1 MAKQGRKWLAVLL
14 AALLIVGSCPVTV
27 LAADSG
33 IRVVAAQEKQLH
45 DSAGA
50 NALGL
55 EAYVGDVA
63 AFRAYLLPQLAQC
76 KTQIDISAYN
86 IPYSEAF
93 SEALSSWLYYNV
105 PEVFHLRGFGT
116 SFYSGGIA
124 LAFVNLHYDDFA
136 NTPEKYQACLSAMQ
150 AAADQLLDGIRGNA
164 ALTELQ
170 KALLLHDR
178 LAVWAEYDGRAF
190 SKTEQMPYESHT
202 ASGALGKRVAV
213 CQGYAMAYMY
223 LLEQV
228 GIRST
233 YCSSNNLNHGWN
245 IVYLDGKAYHVD
257 VTWDDPTL
265 DWKGHVDH
273 KNFLRSTAAM
283 MTNHKANDYD
293 TTPTDT
299 TYDAAD
305 WQLSDA
311 EYQLVNGQLYCM
323 RKITENGEYKAEI
336 YRVTDVVNGG
346 GTLIKSFSGI
356 WPSGSNGHWI
366 GNYSRL
372 SSAGDKLLY
381 STPTTVVEL
390 DPVTGSERTV
400 YTYTPGSQSLYH
412 RIYGFTYCDGEL
424 RIELSNAPDKKV
436 PASGV
441 DDGSIDISEPYD
453 TKAPTASLTATN
465 RLAAEQ
471 TVTAAVSDDT
481 GVVGYYWGKSGN
493 YTQNAYTKISA
504 ATAATV
510 DIPVSASGTY
520 YFVAVDAAGNASAA
534 QTCTFYCTKLDANG
548 GSAVLSSVLTPAGQT
563 FSFPVTSRAGYTYKG
578 WAASKTAAAGAETL
592 TPTGDATYYA
602 IWEEIPVLLT
612 GVQIKTPPT
621 KTQYYLG
628 DTLDLTGLKLLLT
641 YSDSS
646 QKETT
651 VYDSVS
657 GFDASVAG
665 QQTITVA
672 YQGKTAT
679 FTVQVDTPTV
689 TLSSTAETLKADG
702 TVRLSAVTTPAGLA
716 VSWSVADTQIA
727 TVDENGMVTALKA
740 GTTTVTAS
748 IVYQG
753 NTYCAV
759 CTLTVQ
765 RNGAIRGDL
774 NGDGVVSAKDV
785 TYLRRA
791 LAKWKGYTI
800 DPTAGD
806 LNGDGVVNAKDV
818 TYLNRALARWQDY
831 PL

>member
-1 MAKQGRKWLAVLL
+1 MVKQGRKWLAVLL
-14 AALLIVGSCPVTV
+14 AVLLIVGACPVTA

-33 IRVVAAQEKQLH
+33 IRVLTAQEKQLH

-50 NALGL
+50 NAPGL

-76 KTQIDISAYN
+76 KTEIDISAYN
-86 IPYSEAF
+86 IPLNGEALQALADYFYYSVPEAF
-93 SEALSSWLYYNV
+93 HVGRLGGAGAST
-105 PEVFHLRGFGT
+105 FTILRDIQ
-116 SFYSGGIA
+116 Y
-124 LAFVNLHYDDFA
+124 LDFA
-136 NTPEKYQACLSAMQ
+136 NTQEKYQACLGAMQ
-150 AAADQLLDGIRGNA
+150 SAADQLLDGIRGNA

-178 LAVWAEYDGRAF
+178 LAVWAEYDGRTSSGA
-190 SKTEQMPYESHT
+190 EPYESHT
-202 ASGALGKRVAV
+202 ASGALGKKVAV

-233 YCSSNNLNHGWN
+233 YCSSYNLNHGWN

-265 DWKGHVDH
+265 DWKGRVDH
-273 KNFLRSTAAM
+273 KNFLRSTTGIISTKHTAD
-283 MTNHKANDYD
+283 DYD
-293 TTPTDT
+293 TSPTDT

-305 WQLSDA
+305 WQNSDT

-323 RKITENGEYKAEI
+323 HKVIEDREYKAKI

-346 GTLIKSFSGI
+346 GTLIKTLSDLWQAKQEGYY
-356 WPSGSNGHWI
+356 WV

-400 YTYTPGSQSLYH
+400 YTYTPGSQSPNH
-412 RIYGFTYCDGEL
+412 RIYGFTYCNGEL
-424 RIELSNAPDKKV
+424 QIELSNTPDAKA

-471 TVTAAVSDDT
+471 TVAAAVSDDT
-481 GVVGYYWGKSGN
+481 GVVGYYWCRSSDYK
-493 YTQNAYTKISA
+493 QNTYTKISTAA
-504 ATAATV
+504 ATAV

-602 IWEEIPVLLT
+602 IWEEIPVVLT
-612 GVQIKTPPT
+612 GVQIKTPPA

-628 DTLDLTGLKLLLT
+628 DMLDLTGLKLLLT

-651 VYDSVS
+651 AYDSVS
-657 GFDASVAG
+657 GFDVSVAG

-702 TVRLSAVTTPAGLA
+702 TVRLSAVTTPVGLA

-727 TVDENGMVTALKA
+727 TVDENGTVTALKA
-740 GTTTVTAS
+740 GTTMVTAS

-753 NTYCAV
+753 NTYRAV
-759 CTLTVQ
+759 CTLMVRQ
-765 RNGAIRGDL
+765 NGVMRGDL
-774 NGDGVVSAKDV
+774 NGDGTVDAKDV

-791 LAKWKGYTI
+791 LAKWQGYTI
-800 DPTAGD
+800 DRTAGD
-806 LNGDGVVNAKDV
+806 LNGDGTVDAKDV
-818 TYLNRALARWQDY
+818 TYLRRALAKWQGY
-831 PL
+831 TV